1 MQLFYCPEVING
13 TLYLNPDESRHCFKV
28 LRKKLGDVIHLIDG
42 EGNFYEVRINMA
54 SQKRISFEIIKSW
67 PEEKRPYDLHIAIAP
82 PKNIDRF
89 EWFLEKVTEIGIDEI
104 TPVFCDHSE
113 RKTIKKERLFKILLS
128 ATKQSLKAKLP
139 VLNAPISFR
148 NFILKNHS
156 TSCYIAHCQNQNKES
171 LKNLPSSNTT
181 ILIGPE
187 GDFSSNEISLA
198 LKNAFTPIHLGNSR
212 LRTET
217 AGVVACHTV
226 ALQNEK
232 I

>member
-1 MQLFYCPEVING
+1 MQLFYCPEILNG
-13 TLYLNPDESRHCFKV
+13 TLYLNPDESRHCVKV
-28 LRKKLGDVIHLIDG
+28 LRKKIGDVIHLIDG
-42 EGNFYEVRINMA
+42 CGEFYEVKINLA
-54 SQKRISFEIIKSW
+54 SQKKVGFEILKTW
-67 PEEKRPYDLHIAIAP
+67 EEEKRPYKLHIAIAP
-82 PKNIDRF
+82 TKNMDRF
-89 EWFLEKVTEIGIDEI
+89 EWFLEKVTEIGVDEI
-104 TPVFCDHSE
+104 TPLFCDRSE
-113 RKTIKKERLFKILLS
+113 RKTIKQERLNKILLS

-139 VLNAPISFR
+139 VLNAPITFR
-148 NFILKNHS
+148 DFILKNQS
-156 TSCYIAHCQNQNKES
+156 TSCYIAHCENQNKES

-198 LKNAFTPIHLGNSR
+198 LENEFTPIHLGNSR